1 MRVLVEED
9 IYKSAVIARLLKLLN
24 PEIDEMVV
32 AEICKNFSV
41 SESLGFDNVDRL
53 AELIKRSKYNPT
65 LEPVH

>member
-9 IYKSAVIARLLKLLN
+9 IYKSAVIARLIKLLN
-24 PEIDEMVV
+24 PELDEMVV

-41 SESLGFDNVDRL
+41 AESLGFDNVDSL
-53 AELIKRSKYNPT
+53 AELITRSKYNPT